1 MQIFV
6 ADMCCLYT
14 NHKLSERKIKKTNP
28 FTVASGRIKYL
39 KVKDKNRIKAL
50 LEENSNELLRLCF
63 MGS

>member
-6 ADMCCLYT
+6 ACLYT
-14 NHKLSERKIKKTNP
+14 NHKLSERKIEKTIP
-28 FTVASGRIKYL
+28 FRVASRRIKYL